1 MSAFAHSPI
10 LRVRD
15 VTLAAADDLQTHREK
30 LARIVLDEMY
40 QFVGLLDTD
49 GTTLEINRAALEGAG
64 IQLED
69 IKGKPFWEARW
80 WAVSK
85 GTQDLQRDLVR
96 RAREG
101 EFVRCDIEI
110 YGRAMGEETI
120 VNDYSLVPVKDENGR
135 SCFSFRKAGISRR
148 RSASQAR
155 SPERTRSARSCQG
168 VIG

>member
-1 MSAFAHSPI
+1 MNAKNRGFATWNRDVARLQSQNLRPIGGTGRPTSCRGSFLMTTVFTHSPT

-15 VTLAAADDLQTHREK
+15 VTLFGTDDLQTHREK

-85 GTQDLQRDLVR
+85 ETQDSSAISCDEHA
-96 RAREG
+96 RASSS
-101 EFVRCDIEI
+101 
-110 YGRAMGEETI
+110 AAT
-120 VNDYSLVPVKDENGR
+120 S
-135 SCFSFRKAGISRR
+135 SFTVTPPA
-148 RSASQAR
+148 
-155 SPERTRSARSCQG
+155 
-168 VIG
+168 